1 MIGKTIDSGFRDFDL
16 LEHELLLQARVN
28 IRQHINELREQQEE
42 ITNRH
47 NHMMMIDTTP
57 RFLNTFDIDSLLTP
71 MGVDFDCLIQEQGVN
86 KFQPC
91 ALCEYKIYSKTKVGK
106 LSYGQK
112 KAMVELCKVSNL
124 PGFAIWSCNNN
135 DGSYTWF
142 RLCVH
147 HTKPEMIGKWI
158 AMSDRQYYKWKM
170 RIRNLHEQ
178 MDDLHLEALSDTMVR
193 GYDRVLEELKDASK

>member
-1 MIGKTIDSGFRDFDL
+1 MIGKTIDSGFRDWDL

-71 MGVDFDCLIQEQGVN
+71 LGVDFDCLIQEQGIN

-124 PGFAIWSCNNN
+124 PGFCIWSYNNN

-142 RLCVH
+142 RLCIH
-147 HTKPEMIGKWI
+147 HNRPEMVGKWMV
-158 AMSDRQYYKWKM
+158 MSDRQYYKWKM

-178 MDDLHLEALSDTMVR
+178 IDDQHLEALSDTMVR
-193 GYDRVLEELKDASK
+193 GHERILEEIQNASK